1 MGTGSAG
8 ARPDV
13 FQDRRVVEAYPWY
26 KIGHKVMAEAVDYN
40 LPQNVRVLELESN
53 IPPIYQ
59 EIWLNRIGAEEG
71 AVKVKAAVEEI
82 LKQPR

>member
-1 MGTGSAG
+1 MT
-8 ARPDV
+8 
-13 FQDRRVVEAYPWY
+13 
-26 KIGHKVMAEAVDYN
+26 EAVDYN

-59 EIWLNRIGAEEG
+59 EIWLNRISAEDG
-71 AVKVKAAVEEI
+71 AVKIKAAVEEI